1 MCGHSKIRNESAVY
15 GKYLE
20 KGQKIMK
27 HIRRMVTYLLIISL
41 VLAGVWQQEAPVQAA
56 PKTKAHAY
64 YMIDAKTGKK
74 ILSKNANGK
83 IYPASTVKLMTAL
96 VVLEHAEEKKQ
107 ITYTKK
113 LKKKVPSDA
122 SALNLRTNRTYT
134 VKQYL
139 HMLLIVSDAASAV
152 TLAIGTAGSMDRFV
166 QWMNEKAEE
175 LGMENTSFDNPI
187 GLDIGSGYKKTY
199 TTASDFI
206 KVSKAAMENQTIR
219 TIVAKHKYKVKP
231 VGVNKSF
238 VIKNTNAFYSTYK
251 KMVKG
256 KSYKIIGSKTGTTR
270 AAGHALVATA
280 RDDKGNEVICA
291 FYGKGT
297 HQQLYRDVKRLLDY
311 AFSNMGDFMGNG
323 E

>member
-1 MCGHSKIRNESAVY
+1 
-15 GKYLE
+15 
-20 KGQKIMK
+20 
-27 HIRRMVTYLLIISL
+27 MVTYLLILSL
-41 VLAGVWQQEAPVQAA
+41 VTAGFWQQEAPAQAA

-74 ILSKNANGK
+74 ILSKNANK
-83 IYPASTVKLMTAL
+83 MIYPASTVKLMTAL
-96 VVLEHAEEKKQ
+96 VVLEHAEETKQ

-113 LKKKVPSDA
+113 LKKKIPSDA
-122 SALNLRTNRTYT
+122 SALNLRTGRTYT
-134 VKQYL
+134 VNQYL

-166 QWMNEKAEE
+166 GWMNEKAEE
-175 LGMENTSFDNPI
+175 LKMEGTSFDNPI
-187 GLDIGSGYKKTY
+187 GLDKGSGYNDTY

-206 KVSKAAMENQTIR
+206 KISKAAMENQTIR
-219 TIVAKHKYKVKP
+219 TIVAKHKYKVQP
-231 VGVNKSF
+231 IGVKKSF

-256 KSYKIIGSKTGTTR
+256 KNYKIIGSKTGTTR

-280 RDDKGNEVICA
+280 RDEEGHEVICA

-297 HQQLYRDVKRLLDY
+297 HKQLYRDVKRLLNY
-311 AFSNMGDFMGNG
+311 AFSQYEWLEDN
-323 E
+323 